1 MNDDDDVSPPRGLPQ
16 WRFHCPECKRDGI
29 MAWQRM
35 LTGEPIPPEEFICP
49 DCNVPVEILGR
60 HDQ

>member
-1 MNDDDDVSPPRGLPQ
+1 
-16 WRFHCPECKRDGI
+16 
-29 MAWQRM
+29 M